1 MSNLAKIPSD
11 WRLDTATAAMTVLPR
26 NVLPLMSSSAILSDR
41 EREITNAID
50 ATALLEQIQR
60 GQWTAEEVAV
70 AFCKRAAV
78 AHQLVNC
85 LADID
90 FVGAIAD
97 ARRLDLHFQSTGKIV
112 GPLHG
117 LPVSIKVTSQVSL
130 GSPRAVLTG
139 DSGLDGCQRPP
150 PHYGVYLLG

>member
-26 NVLPLMSSSAILSDR
+26 NVLPLMSSSTILSDR

-50 ATALLEQIQR
+50 ATALLEQIQG
-60 GQWTAEEVAV
+60 GQWTAEEVTV

-90 FVGAIAD
+90 FAGAIAD
-97 ARRLDLHFQSTGKIV
+97 ARRLDLHFQSTGRIV

-117 LPVSIKVTSQVSL
+117 LPVSIKVTSQISF
-130 GSPRAVLTG
+130 GSPMVGLIG
-139 DSGLDGCQRPP
+139 ELGLDGCQRPP
-150 PHYGVYLLG
+150 PHYGIYLLG